1 MLEPG
6 QQGQIIMSEIAQ
18 PPADQTTKDNKISLS
33 GILIWV
39 VVIGLLLI
47 VGWGLLDSRV
57 TRPEAGT
64 EAPVFE
70 MQFFDGYQWQ
80 DTPNASLGDM
90 RGQVVVV
97 NFWASWCV
105 ECRVEADLFEQTW
118 RRYADQGVVFLGIAY
133 ADVEPNSIAYMKEFN
148 LTYPHAPD
156 LGTDISEM
164 YEITGVP
171 ETFIIDKTGE
181 IAHVQIG
188 PIDAFTLD
196 SILSQ
201 LVAEGG

>member
-1 MLEPG
+1 
-6 QQGQIIMSEIAQ
+6 MSEIAQ
-18 PPADQTTKDNKISLS
+18 PPVKQPAKEKVSLS
-33 GILIWV
+33 SILIWV
-39 VVIGLLLI
+39 IVIGLLTV
-47 VGWGLLDSRV
+47 VGLGLLDSRV
-57 TRPEAGT
+57 TRPEAGA

-70 MQFFDGYQWQ
+70 MQFFDGYEWQ
-80 DTPNASLGDM
+80 GRPAVSLEDM
-90 RGQVVVV
+90 QGQIVVL

-105 ECRVEADLFEQTW
+105 ECRVEADVFEQTW
-118 RRYADQGVVFLGIAY
+118 RKYADQGVVFLGIAY
-133 ADVEPNSIAYMKEFN
+133 ADVEPNSIAYMEEFN

-156 LGTDISEM
+156 LGTDISEI

-171 ETFIIDKTGE
+171 ETFIIDKSGE

-188 PIDAFTLD
+188 PINEAQLD